1 MFGQLKWRFV
11 VLIMSLLTL
20 VFVGIFGA
28 IYGMTEASLDR
39 QARFSLERLMRG
51 PAVLMP
57 DSREAF
63 GAILLELDAQG
74 GVLGLQTY
82 MEVNRQAL
90 ETSASKL
97 IEKVQRQQ
105 QVFGRTKIDSVS
117 YDYLISGASTGYRI
131 VFVDRTPA
139 NNTLS
144 NLMRIFM
151 WVGGGSLLALF
162 GVSLFFA
169 SRAVTPIQVAFEKQ
183 QQFVADASHELRTPL
198 TVIQTQLALLEKPS
212 DPQQERWI
220 EGIQAQT
227 GIMVALITDML
238 DLAKLDHDTE
248 PLKAETHLQ
257 DLLEACLL
265 PYEAIF
271 FEQEIALETQMVPGD
286 DLLKADPEGIR
297 RLLVILLDNAVKYT
311 PQGGWVRV
319 KLVQENQKVI
329 LSLRNSGE
337 GIPEDQLEAIFDRFV
352 RLDPSRTKES
362 GGYGLGLPIARA
374 IALQHGGRLSSA
386 SRLGEWTEM
395 TLTLPLHKKT

>member
-1 MFGQLKWRFV
+1 MFRQLKWRFV

-28 IYGMTEASLDR
+28 IYGMTDASLNR
-39 QARFSLERLMRG
+39 QARFSLEKLMRG

-63 GAILLELDAQG
+63 GAILLEMDAQG
-74 GVLGLQTY
+74 GILGLQTY
-82 MEVNRQAL
+82 MEVDPHAL

-97 IEKVQRQQ
+97 LAKAQSQRQM
-105 QVFGRTKIDSVS
+105 FGRAKIDSVS
-117 YDYLISGASTGYRI
+117 YDYLISTTPVGYKI
-131 VFVDRTPA
+131 VFFDRTPA
-139 NNTLS
+139 NNTLI
-144 NLMRIFM
+144 NLARIFM

-169 SRAVTPIQVAFEKQ
+169 RRAVAPIQAAFDKQ

-212 DPQQERWI
+212 DSQQARWI
-220 EGIQAQT
+220 EGIKTQT
-227 GIMVALITDML
+227 TIMAALITDML
-238 DLAKLDHDTE
+238 DLAKLDHGLALRQEETE
-248 PLKAETHLQ
+248 FR
-257 DLLEACLL
+257 DLVSDCLIT
-265 PYEAIF
+265 YEAIF
-271 FEQEIALETQMVPGD
+271 FERGMTLETQIDPRPIT
-286 DLLKADPEGIR
+286 LKVEPDSLR

-311 PQGGWVRV
+311 PKGGWVRV
-319 KLVQENQKVI
+319 KLVQEKQKVI

-337 GIPEDQLEAIFDRFV
+337 GIPEDLLETIFDRFV

-374 IALQHGGRLSSA
+374 IAQQHGGRLNAA

-395 TLTLPLHKKT
+395 TLTLPLHKKS